1 MKNSSVPATIT
12 VHVAMTFT
20 IRGGR
25 KMIISDADENS
36 DEGLRQYKL
45 SRDAPRQ
52 RTENALLKAVAKAH
66 RWRRKIESGE
76 HASITE
82 LAKAENVNQSY
93 ACRILRLTLLAP
105 TIVTEILDSR
115 YSAYLMLKRIMKPLP
130 VRWDEQIAALKTSGS
145 SH

>member
-1 MKNSSVPATIT
+1 MKNSSVPTTIT
-12 VHVAMTFT
+12 VRVPMTFT

-25 KMIISDADENS
+25 KMIISNADVNS
-36 DEGLRQYKL
+36 DGGLRQL

-52 RTENALLKAVAKAH
+52 RTENALLKAIAKAH

-105 TIVTEILDSR
+105 TIVIKILDGR
-115 YSAYLMLKRIMKPLP
+115 YSADLMLKRIMKPLP
-130 VRWDEQIAALKTSGS
+130 VRWDEQMAALKNSTS